1 MTPQERIALLDKQ
14 LQLLAK
20 KSETAEGDQL
30 DKHISLMVS
39 ICNEIRYSEKD
50 NTPPPAPLYS
60 GQDATRKEVPHAPR
74 KTPLP

>member
-14 LQLLAK
+14 LQLLDK
-20 KSETAEGDQL
+20 KSEIAEGDQL

-50 NTPPPAPLYS
+50 N
-60 GQDATRKEVPHAPR
+60 
-74 KTPLP
+74 